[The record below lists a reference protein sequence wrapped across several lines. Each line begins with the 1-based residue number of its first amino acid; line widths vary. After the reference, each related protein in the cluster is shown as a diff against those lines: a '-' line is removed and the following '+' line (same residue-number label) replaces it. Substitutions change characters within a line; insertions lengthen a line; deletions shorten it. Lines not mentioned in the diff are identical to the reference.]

1 MYIILAVPLAAIAAA
16 IYYINRKVNK
26 AMANQVDLENHLSD
40 ISTGVAALAT
50 EIKDLKNRPGGVVTQ
65 AELDALD
72 ARAVKILADI
82 EAAK

>member
-16 IYYINRKVNK
+16 LYYINRKVNK
-26 AMANQVDLENHLSD
+26 AMANQADLELHLAD
-40 ISTGVAALAT
+40 ISTGVAALAV
-50 EIKDLKNRPGGVVTQ
+50 EIADLKNRPGGVVTQ